1 MVHYF
6 MQSCCYI
13 STLTI
18 FPGTAKQHIE
28 MLEEHILTLEED
40 LANKD
45 NEITDLETRLQV
57 SFSQNQNHD
66 FLFLGLPLK
75 LVIQFPF

>member
-1 MVHYF
+1 M
-6 MQSCCYI
+6 
-13 STLTI
+13 I

-57 SFSQNQNHD
+57 SLLDGDGTFC
-66 FLFLGLPLK
+66 
-75 LVIQFPF
+75 

>member
-1 MVHYF
+1 
-6 MQSCCYI
+6 MQPYCYI
-13 STLTI
+13 STLII

-57 SFSQNQNHD
+57 SLLDGDGAFC
-66 FLFLGLPLK
+66 
-75 LVIQFPF
+75 

>member
-1 MVHYF
+1 
-6 MQSCCYI
+6 
-13 STLTI
+13 
-18 FPGTAKQHIE
+18 